1 MILICIILFIF
12 LIIFILIYTK
22 FDLFSKKRLVSDNN
36 NKIISA
42 SDKHNFPF
50 SNWRIVLNKQ
60 IDSKIVKLDK
70 SSLIIKNFV
79 TVDQCNKVIHTSHKY
94 KIDMGED
101 IDNKPMYQFDIFSG
115 PTQLQSRYAL
125 LRKEGFEIEKEDEKQ
140 QEIYNT
146 ELYNDIIVFI
156 DKIKNILSNINLPNG
171 KKKYQLDYVFLRRY
185 RHNERKSFTIHFDE
199 NHITTMI
206 LLSDKKADF
215 EGGDF
220 YIFDDKMSK
229 KYQNVNCLD
238 SINKEKFINNWLISP
253 KYNKL
258 PVVDLDIGDLILF
271 TSDHLHGTI
280 DIKKGTRYTILFFW
294 NII

>member
-12 LIIFILIYTK
+12 LIIFLLIYTK

-36 NKIISA
+36 NKIISD

-79 TVDQCNKVIHTSHKY
+79 TVDQCNKVIHTSQKY

-156 DKIKNILSNINLPNG
+156 DKIKNILGNINLPNG
-171 KKKYQLDYVFLRRY
+171 KK
-185 RHNERKSFTIHFDE
+185 N
-199 NHITTMI
+199 
-206 LLSDKKADF
+206 
-215 EGGDF
+215 
-220 YIFDDKMSK
+220 
-229 KYQNVNCLD
+229 
-238 SINKEKFINNWLISP
+238 IN
-253 KYNKL
+253 
-258 PVVDLDIGDLILF
+258 
-271 TSDHLHGTI
+271 
-280 DIKKGTRYTILFFW
+280 
-294 NII
+294 

>member
-36 NKIISA
+36 NKIISD

-79 TVDQCNKVIHTSHKY
+79 TVDQCNKVIHTSQKY

-156 DKIKNILSNINLPNG
+156 DKIKNILGNINLPNG

-258 PVVDLDIGDLILF
+258 PVVDLDKGDLILF

>member
-12 LIIFILIYTK
+12 LIIFLLIYTK

-36 NKIISA
+36 NKIISD

-156 DKIKNILSNINLPNG
+156 DKIKNILGNINLPNG

-238 SINKEKFINNWLISP
+238 SINKEKFVNNWLISP
-253 KYNKL
+253 TYNKL
-258 PVVDLDIGDLILF
+258 PVVDLDVGDLILF